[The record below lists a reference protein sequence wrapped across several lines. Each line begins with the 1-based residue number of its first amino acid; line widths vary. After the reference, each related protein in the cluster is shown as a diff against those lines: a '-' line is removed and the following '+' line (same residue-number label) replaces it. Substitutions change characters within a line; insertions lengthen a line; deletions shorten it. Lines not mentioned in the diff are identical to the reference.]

1 MEHAISVYPWVSP
14 SEGSGKC
21 KKNIKR
27 CVVAEFSM
35 RAAAD
40 GHAALDSRLPSDGPT
55 VDTLTAACMD
65 RKPSHNPVVEVL
77 VEPSEGS
84 IR

>member
-1 MEHAISVYPWVSP
+1 ME
-14 SEGSGKC
+14 C
-21 KKNIKR
+21 KNRNIKR

-55 VDTLTAACMD
+55 SLLKLNCNM
-65 RKPSHNPVVEVL
+65 H
-77 VEPSEGS
+77 G
-84 IR
+84 